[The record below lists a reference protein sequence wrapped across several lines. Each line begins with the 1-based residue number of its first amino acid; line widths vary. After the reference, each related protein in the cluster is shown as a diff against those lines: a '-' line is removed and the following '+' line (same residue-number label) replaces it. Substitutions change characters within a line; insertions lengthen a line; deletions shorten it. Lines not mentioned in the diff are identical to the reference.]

1 MATSTNP
8 QLDRLRGAVRKV
20 IALHRTTTVLT
31 AYGAGAEPGVNPRH
45 LSADLRYRG
54 LRESCSIRV
63 MDYSPVSITS
73 RTMSNNEF
81 TDMLHDPR
89 KGARP
94 SWAKVR
100 WIDVGGISWDV
111 LKALATKYNIHY
123 LALENILH
131 THSKATASKSDYYLQ
146 HLFLRILCL
155 ELRDENSVI
164 QPSEMKW
171 EASLAVE
178 DLEPDRGGRRGNSF
192 YQESDAAAEQV
203 EALKQADRVDV
214 NVFPVFMLLFRDGT
228 LITLHR
234 TTNPKLTEPIRNRLA
249 RADTLLRTTSDASF
263 LLQSLL
269 DLAVDKAFG
278 LAEACEMKMKKF
290 EKQILIHPK
299 LHTVSSLNIL
309 AGDINLHQRALEPLK
324 RVIYGL
330 RRYDLDRCIALLDLP
345 PGEEQSAN
353 VQGYISHTASI
364 YLSDVQDHVEY
375 ILGSLDIVY
384 SLSENL
390 IGYSFNLTSYE
401 MNVVM
406 KRLTLITVICL
417 PLTFL
422 TGYGG
427 MNFNGMWWTGNLN
440 GNSNPDGVSAIESDV
455 RFWIVALPVMA
466 IVMPLLYIPS
476 IMKLY
481 HHIKNRKVS
490 RKALKSYQIQRGVTP
505 KPVGLTRNFGR

>member
-1 MATSTNP
+1 MVKPINP
-8 QLDRLRGAVRKV
+8 QLDRLRAAVRKI
-20 IALHRTTTVLT
+20 IALHRTTTVLSN
-31 AYGAGAEPGVNPRH
+31 YGAGAEPGVNPRH
-45 LSADLRYRG
+45 LSANLRYRG
-54 LRESCSIRV
+54 VREPCSIRV
-63 MDYSPVSITS
+63 LDYSPVSIAS
-73 RTMSNNEF
+73 KTMSNNEF
-81 TDMLHDPR
+81 IDMLHDPR

-111 LKALATKYNIHY
+111 LKALATKYDIHY

-164 QPSEMKW
+164 LPSDMKW
-171 EASLAVE
+171 EASLAAE
-178 DLEPDRGGRRGNSF
+178 DLEPDRGGQRWANNF
-192 YQESDAAAEQV
+192 YQERDAAAEQV
-203 EALKQADRVDV
+203 EALKQADRVEV

-228 LITLHR
+228 LITIHR
-234 TTNPKLTEPIRNRLA
+234 PTNPKLTEPIRNRLA
-249 RADTLLRTTSDASF
+249 RADTVLRTTSDASF

-269 DLAVDKAFG
+269 DLAVDKALG

-290 EKQILIHPK
+290 EKQILLSPK

-345 PGEEQSAN
+345 PGEEKDAS
-353 VQGYISHTASI
+353 VQGYISHTAQI
-364 YLSDVQDHVEY
+364 YLSDVQDHIDY

-406 KRLTLITVICL
+406 KRLTLVTVICL

-427 MNFNGMWWTGNLN
+427 MNFNGMWWTGHTTLD
-440 GNSNPDGVSAIESDV
+440 DGPQRSDI
-455 RFWIVALPVMA
+455 RFWAVALPVMA
-466 IVMPLLYIPS
+466 IVIPLLYIPG

-481 HHIKNRKVS
+481 SQMKNKKVS
-490 RKALKSYQIQRGVTP
+490 QKALRSYQIQRGVTP
-505 KPVGLTRNFGR
+505 SKPTGLTRNFRR